1 MGSSLALVLA
11 NIILTELQEFE
22 KVVIAPLIQ
31 KGILN
36 FMGLLEKKLKM
47 KMYTS

>member
-1 MGSSLALVLA
+1 MGSSLALE
-11 NIILTELQEFE
+11 ELQEFE

-36 FMGLLEKKLKM
+36 FMGYWRKN
-47 KMYTS
+47 

>member
-22 KVVIAPLIQ
+22 KVVIARLIQ

-36 FMGLLEKKLKM
+36 FMGYWRKK
-47 KMYTS
+47 